1 MRKNLYLII
10 GRSGTGKTTVVEELE
25 KRYGYKSVQSYTTRP
40 KRYENETGHT
50 FITKEE
56 FDKKK
61 MLAYTKFNG
70 YEYGVDADLLSQ
82 GDLYIID
89 IPGVKYL
96 QQSNVLNKKLIT
108 INLRCN
114 QADLIKNM
122 INRGDSKDM
131 IQSRLLNDDIMF
143 ADEKNFPFDYI
154 ISTDNCIEDKVN
166 KIHKYIEIEETKN

>member
-1 MRKNLYLII
+1 MKKNLYLII

-25 KRYGYKSVQSYTTRP
+25 KRYGYKSIQSYTTRP

-56 FDKKK
+56 FDKKT

-82 GDLYIID
+82 GDLYVID
-89 IPGVKYL
+89 IPGVRYL
-96 QQSNVLNKKLIT
+96 QQSNLLSKKLIT

-114 QADLIKNM
+114 QDDLIKNM
-122 INRGDSKDM
+122 IHRGDSKDM
-131 IQSRLLNDDIMF
+131 IESRLRNDEIMF
-143 ADEKNFPFDYI
+143 ADEENFPFDYI
-154 ISTDNCIEDKVN
+154 IKTNNCIEDKVN
-166 KIHKYIEIEETKN
+166 KIHKYIEIEESKK